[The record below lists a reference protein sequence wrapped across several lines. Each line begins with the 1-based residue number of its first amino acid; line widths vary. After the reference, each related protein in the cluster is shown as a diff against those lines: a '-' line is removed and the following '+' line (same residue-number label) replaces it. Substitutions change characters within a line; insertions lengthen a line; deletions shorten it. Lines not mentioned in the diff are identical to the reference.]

1 MKPRVFIGSSTEGL
15 PIAYAL
21 QDNLEGA
28 AEVTVWDQNVFNP
41 SKYILEDLLE
51 KLQSTDFGVFVF
63 SPDDLV
69 QIRGQEQAAV
79 RDNVIFEFGL
89 FVGHLGRQNSV
100 MLLPKG
106 EPVRIPSDLWGVNV
120 LKFDSNRED
129 GNLQAALGPASSKIR
144 TRLAAVPSVKAETPE
159 ELEVPILERRD
170 LLSKAQ
176 REILT
181 AIEESGECS
190 RGDLLRR
197 FPTYSEGELYYRLE
211 QLRSL
216 MFIAVTKSPS
226 KADPHY
232 TLRDSYR
239 KAYDSRAARI
249 AHYQP
254 HPSPAPPRPQDS
266 ARRAGSWGSK
276 PPIQGLR

>member
-41 SKYILEDLLE
+41 SKYILESLLE
-51 KLQSTDFGVFVF
+51 KLESTDFGVFVF

-69 QIRGQEQAAV
+69 RIRGQKQAAV

-144 TRLAAVPSVKAETPE
+144 TLLAAVPSVKAETPE

-181 AIEESGECS
+181 AIEESVECS

-197 FPTYSEGELYYRLE
+197 FLTYSESELHYRLE

-216 MFIAVTKSPS
+216 MFITVTKSPS

-239 KAYDSRAARI
+239 KAYNSRAARI
-249 AHYQP
+249 AHYHQ
-254 HPSPAPPRPQDS
+254 HPSPAPPRPRTSQ
-266 ARRAGSWGSK
+266 R
-276 PPIQGLR
+276 P

>member
-21 QDNLEGA
+21 QEKLEGA
-28 AEVTVWDQNVFNP
+28 AEVTVWDQNVFHP
-41 SKYILEDLLE
+41 SKYILESLLE
-51 KLQSTDFGVFVF
+51 KLESTDFGVFVF

-69 QIRGQEQAAV
+69 RIRGQKQAAV

-129 GNLQAALGPASSKIR
+129 GNLQAAVGAASNNIR
-144 TRLAAVPSVKAETPE
+144 TQLAAVPSVETEIPE
-159 ELEVPILERRD
+159 ELEVPILERRN
-170 LLSKAQ
+170 LLTGRQ
-176 REILT
+176 REILE

-190 RGDLLRR
+190 RQDLSRR
-197 FPTYSEGELYYRLE
+197 FSQYSKGELHYRLE
-211 QLRSL
+211 QLRCL
-216 MFIAVTKSPS
+216 MFITATESRN
-226 KADPHY
+226 KADPRY
-232 TLRDSYR
+232 ALRDSYR
-239 KAYDSRAARI
+239 KVYYALRARI
-249 AHYQP
+249 RP
-254 HPSPAPPRPQDS
+254 PAPPP
-266 ARRAGSWGSK
+266 A
-276 PPIQGLR
+276 PPD